1 MAEFR
6 RAVHRSA
13 RESEQKWEDSR
24 RLLDSAVLPSILVQL
39 VERSQD
45 AMLPLEVKAALSASL
60 RQDQVHGVQDL
71 DGAALKALTGYPPSK
86 AVRSLCLYFGLVQD
100 RSSRWP
106 SPVQTSPRSPI
117 SRGSRLPMN
126 ASMPSG
132 ASCVIMFST
141 IACAASA

>member
-1 MAEFR
+1 MSDSPVMAEFR

-100 RSSRWP
+100 QIGRAH
-106 SPVQTSPRSPI
+106 V
-117 SRGSRLPMN
+117 
-126 ASMPSG
+126 
-132 ASCVIMFST
+132 
-141 IACAASA
+141 